1 MGKFQPGVSGN
12 PSGRPKGATNRQQF
26 FHAFIEPHKG
36 RIFEKALNMALEGN
50 ESMLR
55 LFMER
60 MLPAKPTDDTVTFN
74 LSGNLNSRETLY
86 KLGESVIKSVS
97 EGDLTPNEGQAITSL
112 ISNHM
117 YTLQVKEIE
126 DILNELKGKQP

>member
-1 MGKFQPGVSGN
+1 MGKFQPGESGN
-12 PSGRPKGATNRQQF
+12 PNGRPKGATNRQQF
-26 FHAFIEPHKG
+26 FNAFIEPYKG

-60 MLPAKPTDDTVTFN
+60 MLPAKPVDDTVSFN
-74 LSGNLNSRETLY
+74 LPGNLNSREVLY

-97 EGDLTPNEGQAITSL
+97 EGELTPSEGQAITSL
-112 ISNHM
+112 ISNHVN
-117 YTLQVKEIE
+117 TLQVKEIE
-126 DILNELKGKQP
+126 EILEDLKGKQP